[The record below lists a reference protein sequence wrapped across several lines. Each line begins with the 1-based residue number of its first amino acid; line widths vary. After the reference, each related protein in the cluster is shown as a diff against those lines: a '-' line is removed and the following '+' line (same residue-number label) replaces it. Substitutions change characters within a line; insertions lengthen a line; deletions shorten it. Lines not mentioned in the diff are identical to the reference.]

1 MTFAELSGENF
12 WGGPTYVRGRGYRPL
27 RNNGT
32 QRHLAWIDVRLD
44 EGRPHLHERLEWVT
58 RAGQTWL
65 AEERIV
71 GVTQVDE
78 AQGYWVLSFQT
89 RLTNCSGRTLDFG
102 SPTTNGRPAAGYGGL
117 FWRGPRGFAG
127 GRVLLADGT
136 EGEEAVMGCR
146 SPWLAY
152 YSGHEGSGETTT
164 LLFVDAPSNPRYPT
178 QWFARHGAT
187 PMVTFAL
194 TFDAEYPLPEGE
206 TLALSQRIVFA
217 DGEWSVPQIEA
228 FVG

>member
-1 MTFAELSGENF
+1 
-12 WGGPTYVRGRGYRPL
+12 
-27 RNNGT
+27 
-32 QRHLAWIDVRLD
+32 
-44 EGRPHLHERLEWVT
+44 
-58 RAGQTWL
+58 L

-71 GVTQVDE
+71 DVTRVDE
-78 AQGYWVLSFQT
+78 AQGCWVLLFQT
-89 RLTNCSGRTLDFG
+89 QLTNCSGRTLHFG

-117 FWRGPRGFAG
+117 FWRGPRSFAG

-136 EGEEAVMGCR
+136 ADGLLAEETKGEEDVMGRR

-152 YSGHEGSGETTT
+152 YGPHERSGKTTT
-164 LLFVDAPSNPRYPT
+164 LLFVDDPCNPRYPT

-194 TFDAEYPLPEGE
+194 TFDVEYPLPEGE
-206 TLALSQRIVFA
+206 TLALSYRIVFA
-217 DGEWSVPQIEA
+217 DGEWSVSQIEA